1 MEKSSTH
8 NCSLLPHSCT
18 AGITA
23 PGSIASSDLRLTEPS
38 AGITNKPA
46 KKLWSVY
53 EGVYW
58 I

>member
-1 MEKSSTH
+1 MEKQTLQ
-8 NCSLLPHSCT
+8 NCNLLPHSCSL
-18 AGITA
+18 GITA
-23 PGSIASSDLRLTEPS
+23 PKSIDPPGMNLPDLTAR
-38 AGITNKPA
+38 ITNKPS